1 MRVSES
7 GYLCF
12 KNYSNLN
19 GGIHITGQQGRTECT
34 CHRVR
39 IQQDGRQRLLN
50 RESQPEQQVC

>member
-50 RESQPEQQVC
+50 RESQP